1 MNENKGTLRRA
12 SYSHSRFQE
21 HGPSFVALALCLVLA
36 SSLLGGCAVGAAVG
50 LMTAV
55 TEVVVLAEAALE
67 TALDT
72 DEPKSVVV
80 EKETDIYAGPGEEYA
95 RIARLHEGDEIL
107 VLGHQGYWVECQC
120 DECEDGWIRCPC
132 APDR

>member
-1 MNENKGTLRRA
+1 MNEKKATLQRCCSLHGGFQA
-12 SYSHSRFQE
+12 HS
-21 HGPSFVALALCLVLA
+21 PSFVAMTLCLVLA

-55 TEVVVLAEAALE
+55 TEVGVLAETALEAAL
-67 TALDT
+67 DR
-72 DEPKSVVV
+72 DEPESFVVK
-80 EKETDIYAGPGEEYA
+80 KETHVYAGPGEEYT
-95 RIARLHEGDEIL
+95 RIATLHDGAEIL
-107 VLGHQGYWVECQC
+107 VLGHRGFWVECSC

>member
-1 MNENKGTLRRA
+1 MNENKATLQRA
-12 SYSHSRFQE
+12 CSLHSRFQA
-21 HGPSFVALALCLVLA
+21 HSPSFVAMTLCLVLA

-55 TEVVVLAEAALE
+55 TEVGVLAETALEAAL
-67 TALDT
+67 DG
-72 DEPKSVVV
+72 DEPESVVV
-80 EKETDIYAGPGEEYA
+80 KKETDVYSGPGEEYA
-95 RIARLHEGDEIL
+95 RIATLHEGAEIL
-107 VLGHQGYWVECQC
+107 VLERRGFWVECQC